1 MYQNTENQQKIIVGT
16 KNIKLIRCAR
26 YGIAIGVISWIFIGY
41 LNVGF
46 AQTENSISAEAKQQ
60 ENTTEKNN
68 QNDNQNAGENS
79 TLTQDN
85 QDPNAKI
92 RIEIITDNSTFFDPQ
107 DEKISRNAMA
117 MILSISKSGNPLTKE
132 QSASEINLNEQKKKA
147 RKKNKREMQAYN
159 EKKNKKFNEYLQSFQ
174 KIRSQPVIYSGTH
187 DDYTS
192 YLQNFQSP
200 NRR

>member
-107 DEKISRNAMA
+107 DEKINKDFNKFALSPVKK
-117 MILSISKSGNPLTKE
+117 ILIGISKNNKLKK
-132 QSASEINLNEQKKKA
+132 NLLYLFLFELSNKLIFARKPKAKMNDPTISSSKKKLTILLD
-147 RKKNKREMQAYN
+147 EG
-159 EKKNKKFNEYLQSFQ
+159 LSLP
-174 KIRSQPVIYSGTH
+174 IR
-187 DDYTS
+187 
-192 YLQNFQSP
+192 F
-200 NRR
+200 

>member
-85 QDPNAKI
+85 QDPNAKT

-132 QSASEINLNEQKKKA
+132 QSASEINLNEQKQKA

-159 EKKNKKFNEYLQSFQ
+159 EKKNKKFNEYLQSIQ
-174 KIRSQPVIYSGTH
+174 KIQSQPVIYSGTH

-192 YLQNFQSP
+192 YLQNFESP

>member
-117 MILSISKSGNPLTKE
+117 MILEISKSGKSLTKE
-132 QSASEINLNEQKKKA
+132 QSASEINLNEQKQKA

>member
-174 KIRSQPVIYSGTH
+174 KIRSQPVNYSGKH

-192 YLQNFQSP
+192 YLQNFESP